1 MDPDPDP
8 GMQIHGTDY
17 VVIVCRKT
25 YMKGKDLFPSRL
37 SMRRA
42 WLRWWRSRVEVEYS
56 RASGESVASWY
67 PLFVPLPGKI

>member
-1 MDPDPDP
+1 
-8 GMQIHGTDY
+8 
-17 VVIVCRKT
+17 
-25 YMKGKDLFPSRL
+25 MKGKDLFPSRL